1 MSQDESKFDTMRLI
15 SGAEASDLYS
25 LEDIV
30 REFSTDEP
38 KRTEASASSRQKEEA
53 PVIKSEE
60 PEPAR
65 EEVAQE
71 EAAPAEKVEAEQQSP
86 ASATAAEKEEAP
98 ETAETKLEPEPE
110 PEPPAYENLSE
121 QEMADAIAQAVAHSI
136 EERPVVTVQ
145 ETEAAAV
152 PPQAAEKTEP
162 TGEPDVPVSEEPQ
175 QAAQAEPPQSSAVPM
190 HTEASAQAKPEQ
202 QRNATPKKQRKRAPK
217 PQAANPGTEYQK
229 IPRSHVTVSAAEY
242 IGQLRKEIH
251 ERQAQALPKPG
262 TSLRGTEKRLAAIT
276 GIDRMLSPLR
286 YLILL
291 LMVLCIG
298 GRSVSWMT
306 LGFMTGMRA
315 GYIAL
320 AATII
325 VMLLDWQSILRAVQD
340 VWYLRA
346 SYETFL
352 LLTTLLSIIELLVTK
367 NENTYLPILTIAW
380 CLTGTAGLMH
390 NQATL
395 RSLRAVI
402 TGRGRKGIRTARE
415 QWEHTDVIGK
425 APVTTAGFVRHQAQP
440 DVWHNGMGLYLPFL
454 LLVSIV
460 ASAYLSAK
468 TQQNYLTVLVTILD
482 VAAPVSLCLCC
493 ARPYSLLTRALKG
506 KGAVAGWFGMKGL
519 YGKKAMMI
527 YDSDLFPEGTMQQT
541 GVRAY
546 GSMDP
551 RQLVSYGA
559 SMALRANVGFQ
570 PVFTKLLRDM
580 NGEIYDVANF
590 QVQETGLEGYIQR
603 DLVHLGSY
611 QYMQLMGVTLPKP
624 APKYGVYIAV
634 NRQLAGLFGV
644 KYQVTTGAKS
654 GFRRLVREPRLR
666 PLLVTRNFCVN
677 PGFVEHW
684 FGAPV
689 AQMDCPKSEKR
700 RALSE
705 PSLLSKGSTCGFVLR
720 EGINAYSRT
729 VIGARRV
736 YRMGFWLTVCAAILS
751 FVLAVQAIAA
761 ISSGATVIPAQR
773 LVILNLILWLVVEV
787 WARVALRK

>member
-65 EEVAQE
+65 EEIAQE

-86 ASATAAEKEEAP
+86 AGATAAEKEEAP

-162 TGEPDVPVSEEPQ
+162 TCEPDVPVSEEPQ

-251 ERQAQALPKPG
+251 ERQAQALPKTG

-320 AATII
+320 AATI
-325 VMLLDWQSILRAVQD
+325 
-340 VWYLRA
+340 
-346 SYETFL
+346 
-352 LLTTLLSIIELLVTK
+352 
-367 NENTYLPILTIAW
+367 
-380 CLTGTAGLMH
+380 
-390 NQATL
+390 
-395 RSLRAVI
+395 
-402 TGRGRKGIRTARE
+402 
-415 QWEHTDVIGK
+415 
-425 APVTTAGFVRHQAQP
+425 
-440 DVWHNGMGLYLPFL
+440 
-454 LLVSIV
+454 
-460 ASAYLSAK
+460 
-468 TQQNYLTVLVTILD
+468 
-482 VAAPVSLCLCC
+482 
-493 ARPYSLLTRALKG
+493 
-506 KGAVAGWFGMKGL
+506 
-519 YGKKAMMI
+519 
-527 YDSDLFPEGTMQQT
+527 
-541 GVRAY
+541 
-546 GSMDP
+546 DP
-551 RQLVSYGA
+551 
-559 SMALRANVGFQ
+559 
-570 PVFTKLLRDM
+570 P
-580 NGEIYDVANF
+580 
-590 QVQETGLEGYIQR
+590 
-603 DLVHLGSY
+603 
-611 QYMQLMGVTLPKP
+611 
-624 APKYGVYIAV
+624 
-634 NRQLAGLFGV
+634 
-644 KYQVTTGAKS
+644 
-654 GFRRLVREPRLR
+654 
-666 PLLVTRNFCVN
+666 
-677 PGFVEHW
+677 
-684 FGAPV
+684 
-689 AQMDCPKSEKR
+689 
-700 RALSE
+700 
-705 PSLLSKGSTCGFVLR
+705 
-720 EGINAYSRT
+720 
-729 VIGARRV
+729 
-736 YRMGFWLTVCAAILS
+736 
-751 FVLAVQAIAA
+751 
-761 ISSGATVIPAQR
+761 
-773 LVILNLILWLVVEV
+773 
-787 WARVALRK
+787 